1 MLEKSINS
9 KKPAIKMTIGMNICF
24 FRVTITS
31 SQSINFII
39 ISIIA
44 YRIPK
49 SLATKTNK
57 DVNACY
63 KIHAAFK
70 KVLSKNQK
78 TLNYNDLDRII
89 FHLHKK
95 KPQNKCDFF
104 H

>member
-1 MLEKSINS
+1 
-9 KKPAIKMTIGMNICF
+9 MTIGMNICF
-24 FRVTITS
+24 FRVTVTS

-63 KIHAAFK
+63 KIHAAFVEMASINLK
-70 KVLSKNQK
+70 A
-78 TLNYNDLDRII
+78 LNYNKLIKKY
-89 FHLHKK
+89 LTYKLK
-95 KPQNKCDFF
+95 KPQNKCDFYNKLVVF
-104 H
+104 TK